1 MPDLLIAFGYA
12 LARTRNT
19 KTGSAKIRI
28 VLATHRTKE
37 EGGTRGD
44 WEDSASIADLIKK
57 LKAVMRGMATLNSVA
72 GPLSGLF
79 TNLAAAA
86 DVFTH
91 VDPVPEHL
99 IDKVVKEQFE
109 VRRALGNTT
118 YYYNHSKIVCVD
130 DRMLYVGSDN
140 AYPCYNEEHGAWI
153 EDAAE
158 VASWKT
164 KFWDQMWERAVE
176 GEPDEKSKA

>member
-1 MPDLLIAFGYA
+1 
-12 LARTRNT
+12 
-19 KTGSAKIRI
+19 

-37 EGGTRGD
+37 EGGQRGD
-44 WEDSASIADLIKK
+44 WEDGASIGDLRRK
-57 LKAVMRGMATLNSVA
+57 LKAVMRGMAYLNSVA

-79 TNLAAAA
+79 SNLAAAA

-91 VDPVPEHL
+91 VDPVPENL
-99 IDKVVKEQFE
+99 IDKVVDENFE
-109 VRRALGNTT
+109 VRRALGNNT

-130 DRMLYVGSDN
+130 DRLLYVGSDN

-158 VASWKT
+158 VASWKN
-164 KFWDQMWERAVE
+164 KFWNEMWARAKVPDN
-176 GEPDEKSKA
+176 EPEKKPTVPK